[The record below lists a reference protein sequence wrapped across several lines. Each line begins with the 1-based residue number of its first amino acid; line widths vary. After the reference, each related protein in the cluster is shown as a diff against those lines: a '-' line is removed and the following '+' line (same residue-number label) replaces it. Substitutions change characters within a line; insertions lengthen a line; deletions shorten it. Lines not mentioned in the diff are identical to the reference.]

1 MKRFLSL
8 LAVAAVSLLLAV
20 EASAQFGFVFGLTS
34 SSVRM
39 SQEDAISLYHAGV
52 TSKIPLGSGF
62 AIQPSLLYQVKGA
75 NVGHLDTASDEDF
88 KVKTGFV
95 ELPVALQWGPRF
107 AAFRPYV
114 FGEPFIGYRVS
125 STDKGNASFQD
136 WTRQAKNKFEYGF
149 GLGAGMDIADHIQL
163 SVQWF
168 NNLGV
173 MFSET
178 SKASDTSDASDASAE
193 SLEGIKNFEG
203 IKFSLAIFF

>member
-1 MKRFLSL
+1 MKRILSL
-8 LAVAAVSLLLAV
+8 MAVTAASLLFAV
-20 EASAQFGFVFGLTS
+20 QANAQFGFVFGLTS
-34 SSVRM
+34 SSIKM
-39 SQEDAISLYHAGV
+39 SQEDAISLYHAGF
-52 TSKIPLGSGF
+52 TAKIPLGSGF
-62 AIQPSLLYQVKGA
+62 AVQPSLLYQVKGA
-75 NVGHLDTASDEDF
+75 NVGQLGTASDEDF

-95 ELPVALQWGPRF
+95 ELPVALEWGPRF

-149 GLGAGMDIADHIQL
+149 GLGAGLDISDHLQL
-163 SVQWF
+163 SAQWF

-173 MFSET
+173 MFSESSVT
-178 SKASDTSDASDASAE
+178 PATSDASEASTE